1 MTPTKSGILHIA
13 NSTRYNTDDIVNLFS
28 TFEDRM
34 QARGIAPELNEPTTK
49 VADVVDYK
57 PAHLSSSHNVWDEAQ
72 NSYVYK
78 MAPTYVKDGSYRI
91 GVRHLVRIVPP
102 DMVYDNPIEALTQ
115 LSNNLVPAL
124 MIAQLARRISQFY
137 NYPTGS
143 DGYQKRQE
151 VLREMTLE
159 AQSGDIQ
166 LRIEEKRGE
175 AKPADMKLRKARGTA
190 LQSATVATWEL
201 KAARDKAKSLKWH
214 FANLQ
219 SALASAKVPSELDAL
234 EMNSILLTLDRYQA
248 QVEAAQAALL

>member
-34 QARGIAPELNEPTTK
+34 QARGIAPELNESTTK

-57 PAHLSSSHNVWDEAQ
+57 PARLSSSQNVWDEAQ
-72 NSYVYK
+72 NSYIYK
-78 MAPTYVKDGSYRI
+78 MVPTYVKDGSYRI
-91 GVRHLVRIVPP
+91 GKRHLVSIVPP

-124 MIAQLARRISQFY
+124 MIAQLLRRISQFY

-151 VLREMTLE
+151 VLKEMTAE
-159 AQSGDIQ
+159 AESGDIK
-166 LRIEEKRGE
+166 LRIEEKRGDG
-175 AKPADMKLRKARGTA
+175 KPADMKLRKARGAA
-190 LQSATVATWEL
+190 LQAATAVTWDL
-201 KAARDKAKSLKWH
+201 KATQDKARSLKWS

-219 SALASAKVPSELDAL
+219 SALASAKVPSELNAM